1 MKHLM
6 SLAGLSVAGL
16 MLVSCNTQLSGYPV
30 TAGNLGNGTGCSV
43 HFVGRYKDYVSRR

>member
-16 MLVSCNTQLSGYPV
+16 SKLSGYPV